1 MQFTYLS
8 YFPLHN
14 TAPFERP
21 SLDKKP
27 ISSHCI
33 NTALYVCGR
42 VLPSHGEGESKV
54 LHHCNQANY
63 PQKPHEYPIRS
74 FCLSSTVPHSLTHSF
89 ASCDRRSSADAS
101 LPRLMVRRRSQS
113 AFSRRTTI
121 GQCTWSDRKLSLGGP
136 INCAGRHEK

>member
-54 LHHCNQANY
+54 LHHCNRPPAHQLPPKATRISDSLFLSFFHCPALAHSLFCLVRSSQQCRRFFAQANGTKAIAKRF
-63 PQKPHEYPIRS
+63 Q
-74 FCLSSTVPHSLTHSF
+74 STSN
-89 ASCDRRSSADAS
+89 DR
-101 LPRLMVRRRSQS
+101 PVHMERSQIK
-113 AFSRRTTI
+113 SRRA
-121 GQCTWSDRKLSLGGP
+121 
-136 INCAGRHEK
+136 N